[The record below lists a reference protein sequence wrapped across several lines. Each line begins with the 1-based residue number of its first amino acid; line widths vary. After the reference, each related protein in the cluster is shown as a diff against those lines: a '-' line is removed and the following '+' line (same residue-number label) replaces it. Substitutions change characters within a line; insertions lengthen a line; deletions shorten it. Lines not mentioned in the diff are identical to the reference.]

1 MELMLKE
8 LRKKNRITQ
17 EQLAEMVGA
26 TKRKIGAWERGEND
40 IPMDYAVSIADALE
54 CSVDELAGRLSRVYS
69 TQLNWAERQ
78 LVSMYRSM
86 DAEGRNATME
96 YAAYQAERH
105 PSDKGTAAEV

>member
-1 MELMLKE
+1 MELKLKE
-8 LRKKNRITQ
+8 LRRSRRITQ

-40 IPMDYAVSIADALE
+40 IPMDYAVAIADVLE
-54 CSVDELAGRLSRVYS
+54 CSVDEIAGRKSGVLAM
-69 TQLNWAERQ
+69 QLNWAERQ
-78 LVSMYRSM
+78 LVRMYRSM

-105 PSDKGTAAEV
+105 PSDKGMAAEV